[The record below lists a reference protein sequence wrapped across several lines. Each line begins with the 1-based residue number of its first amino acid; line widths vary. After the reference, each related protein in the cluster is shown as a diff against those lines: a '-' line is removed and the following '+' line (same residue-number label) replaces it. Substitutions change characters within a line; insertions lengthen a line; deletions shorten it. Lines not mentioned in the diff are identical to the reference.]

1 MSLEEFLK
9 QPEDRCELVDGTL
22 KPKVSPKYKHAK
34 TQLYLLTVLNEWCQ
48 QQQRGRVLPEWGI
61 ILKRQGND
69 WVPIPDLTYVSYQR
83 LSADWDEDTACPVIP
98 ELVVE
103 IISPSQTFGELTEK
117 AENYLKNGIDRVWI
131 VDPQA
136 ETVTVFRKDQ
146 NFETLRDEQLITDS
160 LLPKLEI
167 AISDLFP
174 RNS

>member
-117 AENYLKNGIDRVWI
+117 TENYLKNGIDRVWI